1 MPTTD
6 SLEKTWMLGK
16 IESRRRREWQRMRWL
31 DGIIDSMDM
40 SLSKLWV
47 LVMDRE
53 AWRTAVHEVS
63 KSQTRLSTWTEL
75 NWLDSE
81 EIRPVNPKGNPPW
94 IFIGRTDDKAEAP
107 ILRPPDVKSLLIGK
121 ERPWCWEI
129 LRAGGEGG
137 DRRWGSWMASPT
149 QWTCVWAN
157 SRKWWRTGEP
167 GVLKSMVL
175 QRVRRD
181 LVAEQQAVLYLLSKG
196 SNSLFAR
203 AAPPLGLTIL

>member
-75 NWLDSE
+75 NWLDIE

-121 ERPWCWEI
+121 ERPWCWER
-129 LRAGGEGG
+129 LKAGGGEDDIGG
-137 DRRWGSWMASPT
+137 DGWMASPT
-149 QWTCVWAN
+149 QWTWLWAN
-157 SRKWWRTGEP
+157 SRKWWRTGKP
-167 GVLKSMVL
+167 VVLQSMVS
-175 QRVRRD
+175 QRVGHNW
-181 LVAEQQAVLYLLSKG
+181 ATEQQQQQQ
-196 SNSLFAR
+196 R
-203 AAPPLGLTIL
+203 